1 MEENLNENKK
11 IEEPKELLLQD
22 KINKIFKKF
31 IEIFEDVISMFFNTN
46 LKDDVSNNK
55 NSNIE
60 LEEETYNL
68 EDEEET
74 EIKEIN
80 KLSKVKFNKKV
91 KEAKNNVRN

>member
-22 KINKIFKKF
+22 KLNKIFKKV
-31 IEIFEDVISMFFNTN
+31 IEIFEDVISMFFDTN

-68 EDEEET
+68 EDEET
-74 EIKEIN
+74 NKIN

>member
-22 KINKIFKKF
+22 KINKIFKKV
-31 IEIFEDVISMFFNTN
+31 IEIFEDVISMFFDTN

-68 EDEEET
+68 EDEEEN
-74 EIKEIN
+74 KIN

-91 KEAKNNVRN
+91 KEAKKNVRN

>member
-22 KINKIFKKF
+22 KLNKIFKKV
-31 IEIFEDVISMFFNTN
+31 IEIFEDVISMFFDMN

-68 EDEEET
+68 EDEET
-74 EIKEIN
+74 NKIN

>member
-22 KINKIFKKF
+22 KLNKIFKKV
-31 IEIFEDVISMFFNTN
+31 IEIFEDVISMFFDMNS
-46 LKDDVSNNK
+46 KDDVSNNK

-68 EDEEET
+68 EDEET
-74 EIKEIN
+74 NKIN